1 MAHLFC
7 AVFGSKSKLDILIDS
22 EWQRKRSNLPGLSE
36 RGRHDRVVR
45 FAQTLAVAE
54 HLGVVFNVFDSGNY
68 HRRRPAVFRQ
78 HAPSFGIVS
87 VFEYELEVRVDCIH
101 AFPAYQIK
109 LIVAYFE
116 IGCVSLAF
124 GLEKPRAACNGQGV
138 DHWICYGQIGLMKP
152 SLTKRVQHD
161 RHVFDQLWE
170 VQSKLGQS
178 AIEDLLLNNQDAVQD
193 ELPKG
198 DKAFVDRLTQAQK
211 WSVIDDR
218 GNDLVAGFIDVR
230 IETLPELID
239 RSGVRVDL

>member
-1 MAHLFC
+1 
-7 AVFGSKSKLDILIDS
+7 
-22 EWQRKRSNLPGLSE
+22 
-36 RGRHDRVVR
+36 
-45 FAQTLAVAE
+45 
-54 HLGVVFNVFDSGNY
+54 
-68 HRRRPAVFRQ
+68 
-78 HAPSFGIVS
+78 
-87 VFEYELEVRVDCIH
+87 
-101 AFPAYQIK
+101 
-109 LIVAYFE
+109 
-116 IGCVSLAF
+116 
-124 GLEKPRAACNGQGV
+124 
-138 DHWICYGQIGLMKP
+138 MKP